1 MISQVK
7 LQAVELVYP
16 SCWEKSSSND
26 GIEEETP
33 KNKKKSFPHSG
44 LIRRMLHCFGLLPIV
59 ELMHSRVNSRLVS
72 DLEF

>member
-1 MISQVK
+1 MNFMISQVE

-33 KNKKKSFPHSG
+33 KNKKNLFHT
-44 LIRRMLHCFGLLPIV
+44 R
-59 ELMHSRVNSRLVS
+59 
-72 DLEF
+72 D